1 MAYKILWLWENVIP
15 YKKGEFVEWNN
26 PLLATKM
33 HLQLTI
39 CNRSKKINSVISQK
53 IICMLSWFHIQ
64 FGIHFFFFILPQK
77 YCCRIMY
84 AMALSSVCLSVDTI
98 GASAITFVLVYFW
111 HYSIF
116 RWWTRRYQKRGTRW
130 KYQIFWEGRFQVSFI
145 KTYTVK
151 PAQVVTFIKQSPV
164 IKV

>member
-1 MAYKILWLWENVIP
+1 MMAYKVHWLWENVIP
-15 YKKGEFVEWNN
+15 YKKGEFVERNN

-33 HLQLTI
+33 HLQLRI
-39 CNRSKKINSVISQK
+39 CNRSKKKTQSYLKRLFVCYPDFIFNLVCTSFFLYCHKNIAAVL
-53 IICMLSWFHIQ
+53 CMIWH
-64 FGIHFFFFILPQK
+64 
-77 YCCRIMY
+77 CR
-84 AMALSSVCLSVDTI
+84 LSVDTI

-130 KYQIFWEGRFQVSFI
+130 KYQIFWEGWFQVSFI

-151 PAQVVTFIKQSPV
+151 PAQVVTSIKQSPV
-164 IKV
+164 LKV